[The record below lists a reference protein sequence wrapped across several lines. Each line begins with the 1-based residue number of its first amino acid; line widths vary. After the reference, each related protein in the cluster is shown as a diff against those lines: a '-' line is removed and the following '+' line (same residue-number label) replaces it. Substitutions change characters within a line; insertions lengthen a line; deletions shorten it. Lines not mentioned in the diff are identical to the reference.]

1 MLDSE
6 SIIKNNNKVDNQL
19 LTHLRR
25 NYSVFGG
32 KLKISYKNGH
42 EVEVPIYE
50 NKKWLKTVLHTHCKE
65 RFNNYSDSVIN
76 KTIKEYL
83 NKNAENNNLILL
95 SYDNKIDG
103 PVETAKK
110 LDPKGNK
117 IRYPYYNQE
126 LSKFINILKSWNSR

>member
-32 KLKISYKNGH
+32 KLKISYRNGH

-50 NKKWLKTVLHTHCKE
+50 NKKWLKTVLHTQCKE

-83 NKNAENNNLILL
+83 NNNL
-95 SYDNKIDG
+95 N
-103 PVETAKK
+103 
-110 LDPKGNK
+110 
-117 IRYPYYNQE
+117 
-126 LSKFINILKSWNSR
+126 